1 MSWVICMDD
10 HEDSVGANRILWK
23 VEWVPHHKNSVGA
36 IQDLSG
42 TAPAGFFFY
51 RSNVRPNLLGVIS
64 QISLRRPRIRSAR
77 WRNIIR
83 YCAEHGSGTMLKLDL
98 DSHER

>member
-1 MSWVICMDD
+1 MQCTLCD
-10 HEDSVGANRILWK
+10 VGACY
-23 VEWVPHHKNSVGA
+23 GA
-36 IQDLSG
+36 LFFSFSSNDCVFYLRG

-64 QISLRRPRIRSAR
+64 QITLRRPRIRSAR

-83 YCAEHGSGTMLKLDL
+83 YCAEHGSGTMLKLNLDL
-98 DSHER
+98 HER